1 VVRRRRNP
9 FTIEELYMKDE
20 RLVRGKAAAD
30 HNRITEGPP
39 AEAADS
45 ELLTRIASGSEEAFR
60 MLWDRFGAGVYTVCR
75 RRLSDVGAAED
86 ATQEAFT
93 SVWRRAGTFD
103 PARGSAAAWLY
114 AVARNAAAQ
123 LVRRGQAGAT
133 LTVLDDETA
142 GAESDPVMGLTVH
155 AALTRLPATER
166 EVLELAYFEDMTQT
180 QIAERVRVPLG
191 TVKTRTR
198 SGLHRL
204 AGYLEDS
211 LE

>member
-1 VVRRRRNP
+1 
-9 FTIEELYMKDE
+9 MKDE
-20 RLVRGKAAAD
+20 RLVRGQTSAHLD
-30 HNRITEGPP
+30 RITEGPL
-39 AEAADS
+39 ADAADS
-45 ELLTRIASGSEEAFR
+45 ELLKQIAMGSEEAFR

-75 RRLSDVGAAED
+75 RRLRDAGAAED

-123 LVRRGQAGAT
+123 LVRRGQVGAT
-133 LTVLDDETA
+133 LTVLDDQTA
-142 GAESDPVMGLTVH
+142 DAEYDPVIGLAVH
-155 AALTRLPATER
+155 AALTRLPLTER
-166 EVLELAYFEDMTQT
+166 EVLELAYFEDLTQT
-180 QIAERVRVPLG
+180 QIASRLRLPLG

-198 SGLHRL
+198 AGLHRL

-211 LE
+211 QE

>member
-1 VVRRRRNP
+1 
-9 FTIEELYMKDE
+9 MKDE
-20 RLVRGKAAAD
+20 RLVAGQAAAD
-30 HNRITEGPP
+30 RDKITERPP

-45 ELLTRIASGSEEAFR
+45 DLLQRIAMGSEEAFR
-60 MLWDRFGAGVYTVCR
+60 MLWDRFGAAVYTMCR
-75 RRLSDVGAAED
+75 RRLGDAGAAED

-103 PARGSAAAWLY
+103 PARGSAAGWLY

-133 LTVLDDETA
+133 LTVLDEQTA
-142 GAESDPVMGLTVH
+142 DAEYDPVISLAVH

-180 QIAERVRVPLG
+180 EIAERLRLPLG

-198 SGLHRL
+198 AGLHRL

-211 LE
+211 QE

>member
-1 VVRRRRNP
+1 
-9 FTIEELYMKDE
+9 MKDE
-20 RLVRGKAAAD
+20 RLVRGQAD
-30 HNRITEGPP
+30 ARLGRIAEGPP

-45 ELLTRIASGSEEAFR
+45 ELLKQIAMGSEEAFR
-60 MLWDRFGAGVYTVCR
+60 ILWDRFGAGVYTLCR
-75 RRLSDVGAAED
+75 RRLGDVGAAED

-103 PARGSAAAWLY
+103 PARGSVAAWLY

-123 LVRRGQAGAT
+123 LVRRRQAGAT
-133 LTVLDDETA
+133 MTVLDDQTA
-142 GAESDPVMGLTVH
+142 DVENDPVMGLALH

-166 EVLELAYFEDMTQT
+166 EVLELAYFEDRTQSEV
-180 QIAERVRVPLG
+180 AERLRLPLG

-204 AGYLEDS
+204 ARYLEDS
-211 LE
+211 QE

>member
-1 VVRRRRNP
+1 MN
-9 FTIEELYMKDE
+9 DE
-20 RLVRGKAAAD
+20 RLVRGQAAAQ
-30 HNRITEGPP
+30 HNQLTEGPL

-45 ELLTRIASGSEEAFR
+45 ELLKRIAMGSEEAFR

-75 RRLSDVGAAED
+75 RRLGDVSAAED
-86 ATQEAFT
+86 AAQEAFT

-103 PARGSAAAWLY
+103 PARGSAAGWLY

-123 LVRRGQAGAT
+123 LVRRGQAGASFV
-133 LTVLDDETA
+133 VLDEQTA
-142 GAESDPVMGLTVH
+142 DAENDPVMGLALH

-180 QIAERVRVPLG
+180 QVAERLRLPLG

-198 SGLHRL
+198 AGLHRL

-211 LE
+211 QE

>member
-1 VVRRRRNP
+1 
-9 FTIEELYMKDE
+9 MKDE
-20 RLVRGKAAAD
+20 RLVRGQATARLD
-30 HNRITEGPP
+30 RLTEGPL
-39 AEAADS
+39 AVAADS
-45 ELLTRIASGSEEAFR
+45 ELLQQIAMGSEEAFR
-60 MLWDRFGAGVYTVCR
+60 MLWDRFGAGIYTVCR
-75 RRLSDVGAAED
+75 RRLGDVGAAED

-103 PARGSAAAWLY
+103 PARGSAAGWLY

-133 LTVLDDETA
+133 LAVLDDQTA
-142 GAESDPVMGLTVH
+142 DAENDPVMGLALH

-180 QIAERVRVPLG
+180 EIAARIRLPLG

-204 AGYLEDS
+204 ARYLEDS
-211 LE
+211 RE

>member
-1 VVRRRRNP
+1 
-9 FTIEELYMKDE
+9 MKDE
-20 RLVRGKAAAD
+20 RLVGDQAAPRVGEIP
-30 HNRITEGPP
+30 NVPL

-45 ELLTRIASGSEEAFR
+45 ELLKHIAMGSEEAFR
-60 MLWDRFGAGVYTVCR
+60 VLWDRFGPGVYTVCR

-133 LTVLDDETA
+133 LTVLDDQTA
-142 GAESDPVMGLTVH
+142 DAEHDPVTSLAVH
-155 AALTRLPATER
+155 AALTRLPLTER

-180 QIAERVRVPLG
+180 RIAERLRLPLG

-204 AGYLEDS
+204 AGFLEDS
-211 LE
+211 QE

>member
-1 VVRRRRNP
+1 
-9 FTIEELYMKDE
+9 MKNE
-20 RLVRGKAAAD
+20 RLVRGQAAAHHD
-30 HNRITEGPP
+30 KITEGPL
-39 AEAADS
+39 AEAADG
-45 ELLTRIASGSEEAFR
+45 ELLQRIAMGSEEAFR

-75 RRLSDVGAAED
+75 RRLGDAGAAED

-103 PARGSAAAWLY
+103 PARGSAAGWLY

-133 LTVLDDETA
+133 LSVLDDQA
-142 GAESDPVMGLTVH
+142 ADAEHDPVMSLAVH
-155 AALTRLPATER
+155 AALSRLPATER

-180 QIAERVRVPLG
+180 EVAERLRLPLG

-198 SGLHRL
+198 SGLHRM
-204 AGYLEDS
+204 ARYLEDS
-211 LE
+211 QE

>member
-1 VVRRRRNP
+1 
-9 FTIEELYMKDE
+9 MKDE
-20 RLVRGKAAAD
+20 RLVRGPTATHHDKF
-30 HNRITEGPP
+30 TEGPT

-45 ELLTRIASGSEEAFR
+45 ELLVRIAMGSEEAFR
-60 MLWDRFGAGVYTVCR
+60 MLWDRFGAAVYTVCR
-75 RRLSDVGAAED
+75 RRLGDVGAAED

-93 SVWRRAGTFD
+93 SVWRRAATFD

-123 LVRRGQAGAT
+123 LVRQGQAGSR
-133 LTVLDDETA
+133 LTVLDDRTA
-142 GAESDPVMGLTVH
+142 DTENDPVMGLALH

-166 EVLELAYFEDMTQT
+166 EVLELAYFDDMTQT
-180 QIAERVRVPLG
+180 QIAARLRLPLG

-198 SGLHRL
+198 AGLHRL

-211 LE
+211 QE

>member
-1 VVRRRRNP
+1 
-9 FTIEELYMKDE
+9 MKDE
-20 RLVRGKAAAD
+20 RLVGGQTAAD
-30 HNRITEGPP
+30 HDKITERPP
-39 AEAADS
+39 AEAGDS
-45 ELLTRIASGSEEAFR
+45 ELLQRIAMGSEEAFR
-60 MLWDRFGAGVYTVCR
+60 MLWDRFGAAVYTVCR
-75 RRLSDVGAAED
+75 RRLGDAGAAED

-103 PARGSAAAWLY
+103 PARGSAAGWLY

-133 LTVLDDETA
+133 LTVLDEQTA
-142 GAESDPVMGLTVH
+142 DAEYDPVIGLAVH

-180 QIAERVRVPLG
+180 EIAERLRLPLG

-198 SGLHRL
+198 AGLHRL

-211 LE
+211 QE

>member
-1 VVRRRRNP
+1 
-9 FTIEELYMKDE
+9 MKDE
-20 RLVRGKAAAD
+20 RLVGGQTAAD
-30 HNRITEGPP
+30 HDRITERPP

-45 ELLTRIASGSEEAFR
+45 ELLQRIAMGSEEAFR
-60 MLWDRFGAGVYTVCR
+60 ILWDRFGAAVYTVCR
-75 RRLSDVGAAED
+75 RRLSDAGAAED

-103 PARGSAAAWLY
+103 PARGSAAGWLY

-123 LVRRGQAGAT
+123 LVRRGHAGAT
-133 LTVLDDETA
+133 LTVLDEQTA
-142 GAESDPVMGLTVH
+142 DAEYDPVISLAVH

-180 QIAERVRVPLG
+180 EIAARLRLPLG

-198 SGLHRL
+198 TGLHRL

-211 LE
+211 QE

>member
-1 VVRRRRNP
+1 
-9 FTIEELYMKDE
+9 MKDE
-20 RLVRGKAAAD
+20 RLVRGQAAAHLD
-30 HNRITEGPP
+30 TVTEGPL

-45 ELLTRIASGSEEAFR
+45 ELLRQIAMGSEEAFR
-60 MLWDRFGAGVYTVCR
+60 VLWDRFGAGVFTVCR
-75 RRLSDVGAAED
+75 RRLGDVGAAED
-86 ATQEAFT
+86 AAQEAFT

-123 LVRRGQAGAT
+123 LVRRGQVGVT
-133 LTVLDDETA
+133 LMVLDDQTA
-142 GAESDPVMGLTVH
+142 DAEKDPVMGLALH

-180 QIAERVRVPLG
+180 EIAARLLLPLG

-198 SGLHRL
+198 AGLHRL

-211 LE
+211 QE

>member
-1 VVRRRRNP
+1 
-9 FTIEELYMKDE
+9 MKDE
-20 RLVRGKAAAD
+20 RLVRGQATAHHD
-30 HNRITEGPP
+30 HVTEAPL

-45 ELLTRIASGSEEAFR
+45 ELLMRIASGNEEAFR
-60 MLWDRFGAGVYTVCR
+60 ILWDRFGAGVYTVCR
-75 RRLSDVGAAED
+75 RRLGDAGAAED

-103 PARGSAAAWLY
+103 PTRGSAAAWLY

-133 LTVLDDETA
+133 LTVLDDQTA
-142 GAESDPVMGLTVH
+142 DAEYDPVIRLAVL
-155 AALTRLPATER
+155 AALARLPATER

-180 QIAERVRVPLG
+180 EIAKRLRLPLG

-211 LE
+211 RE

>member
-1 VVRRRRNP
+1 
-9 FTIEELYMKDE
+9 MKDE
-20 RLVRGKAAAD
+20 RLVRGDAAAD
-30 HNRITEGPP
+30 LDGITEAPL

-45 ELLTRIASGSEEAFR
+45 ELMKQIAMGNEEAFR
-60 MLWDRFGAGVYTVCR
+60 ILWDRFGAGVYTVCR
-75 RRLSDVGAAED
+75 RRLGDVGAAED

-123 LVRRGQAGAT
+123 LVRRGQARAS
-133 LTVLDDETA
+133 LTVLDDQTA
-142 GAESDPVMGLTVH
+142 DAENDPVIGLALH
-155 AALTRLPATER
+155 AGLTRLPATER

-180 QIAERVRVPLG
+180 QIAARLRLPLG

-198 SGLHRL
+198 AGLHRL

-211 LE
+211 PE

>member
-1 VVRRRRNP
+1 
-9 FTIEELYMKDE
+9 MKDE
-20 RLVRGKAAAD
+20 RLVRGQATAHHD
-30 HNRITEGPP
+30 HITEGPL

-45 ELLTRIASGSEEAFR
+45 ELLTRIASGNEEAFR
-60 MLWDRFGAGVYTVCR
+60 ILWDRFGAGVYTVCR
-75 RRLSDVGAAED
+75 RRLGDVGAAED

-123 LVRRGQAGAT
+123 LARRGQGGT
-133 LTVLDDETA
+133 NLTMLDDQTA
-142 GAESDPVMGLTVH
+142 DAEYDPVIRLAVL
-155 AALTRLPATER
+155 AALARLQATER
-166 EVLELAYFEDMTQT
+166 EVLELAYFEDMTQSE
-180 QIAERVRVPLG
+180 IAKRLRLPLG

-198 SGLHRL
+198 AGLHRL

-211 LE
+211 QE